1 MSNKKL
7 IMLGFVAVIMV
18 ALAVLQPRLSSKP
31 KGESSGSKDL
41 IQGLDPSNISS
52 IVISSGE
59 DEVILKRNKG
69 GFVVVNKDNY
79 PANSSEINE
88 LITSC
93 LDIRTSELYAS
104 DKSVHKDLGV
114 TEEEAQSV
122 VRFLKRDSSLL
133 TGVVIGRARERGQ
146 GTFVRLLTDDNVY
159 VSFERTMIR
168 DRAMSYIEQELL
180 SLDREDVESVTVT
193 ADGESYT
200 LKRDEGGTMVLAEE
214 LSEGQ
219 KLKSDEADKVAFA
232 LTNLRFND
240 VKNTASS
247 EGGHSFVD
255 AYVCKLKDSTVYTLQ
270 IAKKDDKTFVICDA
284 EFTDKTPVKKEQ
296 EVESEEDLKKKEAK
310 LLARDAA
317 EAFSTRCKGWIYEIP
332 DYKAKDLIKK
342 LSELVEE
349 PEEAVEET
357 EAEPADTTEVEL

>member
-7 IMLGFVAVIMV
+7 IILGFVAAIMII
-18 ALAVLQPRLSSKP
+18 LAVLQPRMSRKST
-31 KGESSGSKDL
+31 GEVEEAAYL
-41 IQGLDPSNISS
+41 IQGLDPADIGS
-52 IVISSGE
+52 IVIGSGD
-59 DEVILKRNKG
+59 DEVVLKRKEG

-79 PANSSEINE
+79 LAKSREINE

-104 DKSVHKDLGV
+104 DRSVHKDLGV

-133 TGVVIGRARERGQ
+133 TGVVIGKAREMGR
-146 GTFVRLLTDDNVY
+146 GTFVRRLTDDNVY

-180 SLDREDVESVTVT
+180 SLDREDIESVMVT
-193 ADGESYT
+193 AAGESYT
-200 LKRDEGGTMVLAEE
+200 LKRNEDGKMVLAEE
-214 LSEGQ
+214 FSEGR

-232 LTNLRFND
+232 LTNLRFTD
-240 VKNTASS
+240 VKSTASS
-247 EGGHSFVD
+247 EGGHSFID
-255 AYVCKLKDSTVYTLQ
+255 SYVCRLKDSTVYTLQ
-270 IAKKDDKTFVICDA
+270 IAKKGDKTFIICDA
-284 EFTDKTPVKKEQ
+284 EFTDKTPVTKEGG
-296 EVESEEDLKKKEAK
+296 VESEEELKKKEAK

-317 EAFSTRCKGWIYEIP
+317 EVFSAKCKGWIYEIP
-332 DYKAKDLIKK
+332 DSRAKELIKG

-349 PEEAVEET
+349 PEEAAEET
-357 EAEPADTTEVEL
+357 EAEPADTTEAEL